1 MPMPE
6 SLKILVSPLDWG
18 LGHATRMIPLLRY
31 LSELNHQLFIGVNE
45 STIDFL
51 QEQFPEAIFLHIPS
65 YHIKFSESES
75 SFSLLKL
82 IPKIMKAKKEE
93 NLWVKNFV
101 KENPVDFI
109 ISDSR
114 FGFYHLSIPSVI
126 ISHQLNLQ
134 YPKAY
139 FLLGKFAQ
147 MINERWLRK
156 FSQVWV
162 PDTQNH
168 FLSGKL
174 SENTSLNT
182 VFIKPQSRLQNSKA
196 DNPLG
201 KEYVL
206 AILSGPEP
214 HRSILEKLLISQA
227 SSIEKQLVIIGGK
240 PQDGIRKYELKNVL
254 YYNHLQDTEMTAYIQ
269 NASLIISRS
278 GYSSIMDYYTLACK
292 SLFLIPTPGQ
302 TEQIYLAQ
310 RMKDMER
317 CDFEH
322 QGQFNLAKVSTSS
335 SKWTGFLNNKESI
348 FPISELIENLIS

>member
-6 SLKILVSPLDWG
+6 SLRILVSPLDWG
-18 LGHATRMIPLLRY
+18 LGHASRIVPLLKY
-31 LSELNHQLFIGVNE
+31 LEKQNHQLFIGVNE
-45 STIDFL
+45 STINFL

-65 YHIKFSESES
+65 YHIKFSASES

-82 IPKIMKAKKEE
+82 IPKMIKAKKEE
-93 NLWVKNFV
+93 NQWVKNFV
-101 KENPVDFI
+101 KENPVDLI

-126 ISHQLNLQ
+126 ISHQLSLQ

-147 MINERWLRK
+147 LINERWLRK

-162 PDTQNH
+162 PDNQDH
-168 FLSGKL
+168 LLSGKL
-174 SENTSLNT
+174 SESTFLNT

-201 KEYVL
+201 KDYVL

-214 HRSILEKLLISQA
+214 HRTILEKMLISQA

-240 PQDGIRKYELKNVL
+240 PQDGIRKHELENL
-254 YYNHLQDTEMTAYIQ
+254 IYFNHLQDAEMAAYIQ

-310 RMKDMER
+310 RMKDMEI
-317 CDFEH
+317 CDFEY
-322 QGQFNLAKVSTSS
+322 QGQFNLSKISTSS
-335 SKWTGFLNNKESI
+335 SKWTGFLNKNESI
-348 FPISELIENLIS
+348 YSFSELIENLII